1 MKMGKEHMK
10 DPVPHD
16 FPIVQLYVP
25 PMPFLGHLKQ
35 QRGKTRETICMI
47 GIPKKTHNKTKVDE
61 GYMDDG
67 WDIMVK
73 DVERHK
79 QILTPTVHLLPNL
92 KPVVQPCMPLSP
104 LCDEVNAAR
113 KKEHDNDIPLQD
125 GVMQP
130 LTYQIV
136 HITPP
141 EDDYVEPTTSL
152 ILDKHLNEFREEF
165 SDITRVDKRLDGNP
179 INDVKELSEIIK
191 TYDFETFIQKLL
203 HRVSQLPNETSKK
216 KGKRNLICDIVFP
229 TQWQPYSLVVFIAT
243 LTRT

>member
-1 MKMGKEHMK
+1 
-10 DPVPHD
+10 
-16 FPIVQLYVP
+16 
-25 PMPFLGHLKQ
+25 
-35 QRGKTRETICMI
+35 
-47 GIPKKTHNKTKVDE
+47 
-61 GYMDDG
+61 
-67 WDIMVK
+67 MVK

-79 QILTPTVHLLPNL
+79 QILTPTVHPLPNL
-92 KPVVQPCMPLSP
+92 IPVVQPCMPLRP
-104 LCDEVNAAR
+104 FCDEANAAR

-130 LTYQIV
+130 LTHQIV

-141 EDDYVEPTTSL
+141 EDDYVAPATSL

-203 HRVSQLPNETSKK
+203 HRVSQLPNETREYEFAQDMFVRIHLLSSSFEEQEK
-216 KGKRNLICDIVFP
+216 C
-229 TQWQPYSLVVFIAT
+229 S
-243 LTRT
+243 